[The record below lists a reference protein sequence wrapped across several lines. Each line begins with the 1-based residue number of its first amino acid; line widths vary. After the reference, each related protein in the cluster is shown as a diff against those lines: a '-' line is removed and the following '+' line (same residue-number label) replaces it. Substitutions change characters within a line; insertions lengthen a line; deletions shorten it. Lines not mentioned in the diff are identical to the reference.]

1 MTGGAGIERHSKKLF
16 LQPFFIAAVLFA
28 ALLYPAFAQD
38 SDGPDNQEEL
48 TVEQKA
54 IRWARPE
61 LSLSNI
67 RELIE
72 EIELNASKFGV
83 DSSFAVALIAAEAS
97 VFPEQAFGRQWS
109 NYMQLRKMHSYDRVD
124 IEPVWLDSPN
134 AISTIRFA
142 IDQVKTSGKYADRTL
157 KSALEIYW
165 MGPDRSANTSS
176 FDRFYLVFKEKYKA
190 IAADSHSSSEGMP
203 IIPDELSQFQSKLP
217 RMSELDS
224 KLKAWPMEDAYVKAI
239 LKFNNKLSDKTALL
253 IARAVL
259 SFSHDAGVD
268 PRLVM
273 ALIAVES
280 NFKVGATSPK
290 GAMGLGQLMPATAKS
305 FGIRDPYEPVQNI
318 WVCVRYLEREFYRYR
333 NRSNSLDLVLAAYNA
348 GPGAVAKYGGVPP
361 YKETVRYVSK
371 VKSLYKSL
379 SG

>member
-1 MTGGAGIERHSKKLF
+1 MRCGAAFQRRRPPLFMTAIL
-16 LQPFFIAAVLFA
+16 AATVLLTAFTTA
-28 ALLYPAFAQD
+28 AAAQD
-38 SDGPDNQEEL
+38 NGQQDSQGEL
-48 TVEQKA
+48 TVEQKV

-67 RELIE
+67 MELIE

-83 DSSFAVALIAAEAS
+83 DSSFAIALIAAEAS

-109 NYMQLRKMHSYDRVD
+109 SYMQLRKMHSYDRVD
-124 IEPVWLDSPN
+124 IAPVWLDSPN

-157 KSALEIYW
+157 RSALEIYW
-165 MGPDRSANTSS
+165 MGPERNTNTSS

-190 IAADSHSSSEGMP
+190 IAADSLSSSERMP
-203 IIPDELSQFQSKLP
+203 VIPDELGQFQSKLP

-224 KLKAWPMEDAYVKAI
+224 KVKAWPIEDAYVKAI
-239 LKFNNKLSDKTALL
+239 QKFNKKLSDKTALL

-371 VKSLYKSL
+371 VKSLYASL